1 MHEDVKRTLQKLH
14 RWYFSIPNESI
25 VERKRALVMLWTLL
39 LLTFIN
45 LLSFPV
51 YAIFS
56 PEMLRAAFPT
66 QATLLLMYAAGMY
79 ATRSGRGEQT
89 GIVLT
94 MLLNFMLVPFPLN
107 RGGLY
112 GTYFAS
118 IFPVI
123 IASGVLSPRWI
134 LVVGGTNALGIVV
147 VTNLVGGAAVGGEV
161 LGKEYGVVMAT
172 ISVIITM
179 IGWLNARSMSSAFD
193 ELQHAEQERRQQ
205 HQREIS
211 HEHELRQTAERAN
224 RAKSQFLANMSH
236 ELRTPL
242 NAIIGYAELIIE
254 DVNDAGGDEV
264 IIEDLERVHSAGNHL
279 LGLIND
285 ILDLSKVEAGR
296 ATVYVEEFSLAALV
310 EEITTLVDPLVSN
323 GDNRLVIA
331 PIASEVML
339 ETDRVKLKQILFNLL
354 SNAAKFT
361 TKGTISVEA
370 EIVGEEVVISVKDTG
385 IGISKEQQ
393 ARIFEAFAQAD
404 ESTTREYGGTGL
416 GLTLSLRLVELLGG
430 GISVD
435 SAPRKGSTFQVK
447 LPRKFEA

>member
-1 MHEDVKRTLQKLH
+1 MSDILERTRAWFVDLPYEDV
-14 RWYFSIPNESI
+14 I
-25 VERKRALVMLWTLL
+25 ERRRALLVQGGASIAIILTCIGVITGLL
-39 LLTFIN
+39 LDEGRDRVTGALLNLSLMATAIWAVVLVRRGNPTLGGAPFLAFVGLAIGWGGAFSLEDRGYSMFMGLVVMIAGISLPQRYIVLIIGAMLANIAVLFQWNPAYLRVPDGYVIN
-45 LLSFPV
+45 LVIMMFGAWLIAGLS
-51 YAIFS
+51 S
-56 PEMLRAAFPT
+56 ML
-66 QATLLLMYAAGMY
+66 
-79 ATRSGRGEQT
+79 EQHT
-89 GIVLT
+89 
-94 MLLNFMLVPFPLN
+94 
-107 RGGLY
+107 
-112 GTYFAS
+112 
-118 IFPVI
+118 
-123 IASGVLSPRWI
+123 
-134 LVVGGTNALGIVV
+134 
-147 VTNLVGGAAVGGEV
+147 
-161 LGKEYGVVMAT
+161 
-172 ISVIITM
+172 
-179 IGWLNARSMSSAFD
+179 
-193 ELQHAEQERRQQ
+193 
-205 HQREIS
+205 
-211 HEHELRQTAERAN
+211 LRQLEVVSKSEKEALVARERAVAAN
-224 RAKSQFLANMSH
+224 ATKSAFLANMSH